1 MTSDDSQLSMG
12 GGTSASIRKAAG
24 ESIYLASRGFIPVT
38 LGSVVSNSAGDL
50 AQRGVRYIF
59 HAATISSADKR
70 VVEDQGAIV
79 RDATAQSI
87 EMLRAMKLKSIA
99 LPALGTGYAGF
110 DARTVAVGMS
120 VVIREILGASPE
132 VVLQVEI
139 WLLFRPNKELDA
151 VTFLSEF
158 TEDAH
163 LSCCAVRSHAVVL
176 IHGIRTAA
184 GWREQIGD
192 ELEQGNPNLTPI
204 PIGYGFFDIVRFL
217 LPINTLRRHAAET
230 VWKKM
235 SSLFENPNID
245 KVSVISHSFGTWII
259 GHLIATKNLKFHR
272 IILCGAIL
280 DSQFDWN
287 QVAKKIDPPNF
298 KNAPM
303 SLVVNDC
310 GTMDAWPIFA
320 KFATWGYGSS
330 GRWGFQHALVRDRF
344 HKTTHS
350 GFFKKGFATK
360 HWVPAL
366 TGAQLTK
373 GIDYGISPPWWLT
386 IFTVIKLPYVLI
398 AAGLLIWIFL
408 M

>member
-1 MTSDDSQLSMG
+1 MRFQQSYKIRNSTLSIKFGDICEAKTEVIVTSDDSQLSMG
-12 GGTSASIRKAAG
+12 GGTSLSIRKAAG
-24 ESIYLASRGFIPVT
+24 ESIYLDSRRFIPVD
-38 LGSVVSNSAGDL
+38 LGSVVTTSAGDL

-59 HAATISSADKR
+59 HAATIPSAADTAVK
-70 VVEDQGAIV
+70 DQNAIV
-79 RDATAQSI
+79 RDATRQSI
-87 EMLRAMKLKSIA
+87 ELLRAMKLKSIA

-110 DARTVAVGMS
+110 DARTVAVAMS
-120 VVIREILGASPE
+120 GVIREILGASPE
-132 VVLQVEI
+132 ALQVEI

-163 LSCCAVRSHAVVL
+163 LSSCAVRNHAVVL

-184 GWREQIGD
+184 GWRDQIGD
-192 ELEQGNPNLTPI
+192 ELEQSDPNLTPI
-204 PIGYGFFDIVRFL
+204 PIGYGFFGIVRFL
-217 LPINTLRRHAAET
+217 LPINILRRHAAET

-235 SSLFENPNID
+235 SSLFQNPNID

-259 GHLIATKNLKFHR
+259 GHLIATKDVKFHR

-298 KNAPM
+298 KNAPA

-320 KFATWGYGSS
+320 KFATWGYGPS

-344 HKTTHS
+344 HEATHS

-366 TGAQLTK
+366 TGLN
-373 GIDYGISPPWWLT
+373 
-386 IFTVIKLPYVLI
+386 
-398 AAGLLIWIFL
+398 
-408 M
+408 